1 MADTVRRLRI
11 VTDVSGNADSKLKA
25 LTGTLGTVGKLAG
38 GLALGG
44 LAAIGGGMA
53 AVGASGLSMNNAMEQ
68 ATARINAFTKDG
80 AKTADILEMVQ
91 TRAAKTPF
99 AFQEMAAA
107 AAGLIPAANQA
118 GQSLESL
125 IQDAE
130 ILAASNPAEGL
141 EGAAFALRE
150 AVSGDFTSI
159 IERFNLPRQMIN
171 DLKAQGVPALE
182 VVRKAMQAMG
192 YDTDLVTS
200 LAETAEGRWSTF
212 KDTLQNIAA
221 TLTQPIFDKMSSGL
235 GLVNSL
241 LERNM
246 PMLENMAVLVGE
258 RIATSLDNFSL
269 AAQNMY
275 AQVQPVIDQ
284 IITAFQNGG
293 WTGVIQLVADTLST
307 AWTTQVMPVINSW
320 VESATS
326 WIITTYTRIPELL
339 TGLFT
344 RIREFL
350 TNEGTLSIR
359 ESTQQWVMTFWE
371 WVQGAI
377 TSVGTT
383 LAALLAAIGAWAA
396 SSEAQKELNATGEAI
411 GEWIFD
417 GLKFLLDNQQKIA
430 EILINLATGLLMAV
444 GAITGILISVGGQIV
459 AGIISGLLKSI
470 GIDLKPTTLNEL
482 GSVLK
487 GIGNNLYTIAKHQ
500 IGTTISK
507 GIASGITA
515 TTGIIA
521 NAARAAA
528 REAFERAKDFLRAGS
543 PSKKFAELG
552 QASMQGFAVGM
563 TGEQKKTG
571 GVVQNAMAN
580 LVQAPMAT
588 PTAAAAGAGGV
599 TVQLNYNPVVSTA
612 DAFELERVLTDV
624 VRRINRKP

>member
-11 VTDVSGNADSKLKA
+11 VTDVSGNADSKLSA

-53 AVGASGLSMNNAMEQ
+53 AVGASGLSMNNSMEQ
-68 ATARINAFTKDG
+68 ARARINAFTKDG
-80 AKTADILEMVQ
+80 AKTADILDMVQ
-91 TRAAKTPF
+91 ERAAKTPF
-99 AFQEMAAA
+99 AFQDMAAA
-107 AAGLIPAANQA
+107 AGGLIPVANQA
-118 GQSLESL
+118 GESLESL

-159 IERFNLPRQMIN
+159 IERFNLPRQYIN
-171 DLKAQGVPALE
+171 ELKEQGVPALE
-182 VVRKAMQAMG
+182 IVRQAMKKMG
-192 YDTDLVTS
+192 YDTDLVSS

-212 KDTLQNIAA
+212 KDTLQGIAA
-221 TLTQPIFDKMSSGL
+221 QLTQPIFDRMSSGL
-235 GLVNSL
+235 GIVNGL

-246 PMLENMAVLVGE
+246 PMLENMAVLIGE

-275 AQVQPVIDQ
+275 AQVQPVIDS

-293 WTGVIQLVADTLST
+293 WTGVIQLVADTLSE
-307 AWTTQVMPVINSW
+307 AWTTQVMPVVNQW
-320 VESATS
+320 VTDATS
-326 WIITTYTRIPELL
+326 WVVTTYTRIPELL
-339 TGLFT
+339 TNLFT

-359 ESTQQWVMTFWE
+359 ESVQGWVATFWE

-377 TSVGTT
+377 ADVGTT
-383 LAALLAAIGAWAA
+383 LAAILAAIGAWAA

-417 GLKFLLDNQQKIA
+417 GLKFLLENQQKIA
-430 EILINLATGLLMAV
+430 EIMIRLATGLLMAI

-459 AGIISGLLKSI
+459 AGIISGILKKI

-487 GIGNNLYTIAKHQ
+487 GIGTNLYTIAKHQ

-507 GIASGITA
+507 GIASGISSTA
-515 TTGIIA
+515 GIIA
-521 NAARAAA
+521 RAAMQA
-528 REAFERAKDFLRAGS
+528 AKEAFDRAKNFLRVGS

-552 QASMQGFAVGM
+552 VASMQGFAAGM
-563 TGEQKKTG
+563 VQQQNKTG
-571 GVVQNAMAN
+571 GVVQNAMSS
-580 LVQAPMAT
+580 LVQAPSVGGL
-588 PTAAAAGAGGV
+588 AAGAGGV
-599 TVQLNYNPVVSTA
+599 TVQLNYSPVVSTA